1 MAVKKYSEI
10 EIALLATSFK
20 KSTQTIKRWIKS
32 KDDRLQ
38 SDKARNA
45 LSIKLVR

>member
-1 MAVKKYSEI
+1 MGTKKYNEI
-10 EIALLATSFK
+10 EVALLATSFK

-38 SDKARNA
+38 SDKARLA
-45 LSIKLVR
+45 ILKLKK